1 MKANSFYLNIYIKTA
16 IDKMELSLR
25 KATQNDADLTFE
37 IEQSSFREYS
47 DAVYVTE
54 IKSHRKEFDFENIQ
68 IIEFE
73 KQSIGYLE
81 MDEKYHSF
89 EILNIMIQKDFQNQ
103 GFGRQLLNIVI
114 EDGRRKSKGIELQVL
129 KNNPKAKR
137 FYENSGFQVYFE
149 TEFEYKMKFSHASRI
164 FRN

>member
-1 MKANSFYLNIYIKTA
+1 MKL
-16 IDKMELSLR
+16 LLR

-37 IEQSSFREYS
+37 IEQSSFKEYS
-47 DAVYVTE
+47 DAVYATE
-54 IKSHRKEFDFENIQ
+54 IKSHREEFDSENVQ

-81 MDEKYHSF
+81 IEEKNHSF
-89 EILNIMIQKDFQNQ
+89 EIINIMIQKDFQNQ
-103 GFGRQLLNIVI
+103 GFGRQLLNKVI
-114 EDGRRKSKGIELQVL
+114 EDGQRKSKGIELQVL

-137 FYENSGFQVYFE
+137 FYENSGFQVYYE
-149 TEFEYKMKFSHASRI
+149 TEFEYKMKFSHANRI

>member
-1 MKANSFYLNIYIKTA
+1 MKL
-16 IDKMELSLR
+16 LLR

-37 IEQSSFREYS
+37 IEQSSFKEYS
-47 DAVYVTE
+47 DAVYATE
-54 IKSHRKEFDFENIQ
+54 IKSHRKEFDSENIQ

-81 MDEKYHSF
+81 IEEKNHSF
-89 EILNIMIQKDFQNQ
+89 EIINIMIQKDFQNQ
-103 GFGRQLLNIVI
+103 GFGRQLLDKVI
-114 EDGRRKSKGIELQVL
+114 EDGQRNSKGIELQVL

-137 FYENSGFQVYFE
+137 FYENSGFQVYYE
-149 TEFEYKMKFSHASRI
+149 TEFEYKMKFSHANRI

>member
-1 MKANSFYLNIYIKTA
+1 
-16 IDKMELSLR
+16 MELLLR

-37 IEQSSFREYS
+37 IEQSAFKEYS
-47 DAVYVTE
+47 DAVYATE
-54 IKSHRKEFDFENIQ
+54 IKSHRKEFDSENIQ

-81 MDEKYHSF
+81 IEEKNHSF
-89 EILNIMIQKDFQNQ
+89 EIINIMIQKDFQNQ
-103 GFGRQLLNIVI
+103 GFGRQLLDKVI
-114 EDGRRKSKGIELQVL
+114 ADGQQKSKGIELQVL

-137 FYENSGFQVYFE
+137 FYENSGFQVYYE
-149 TEFEYKMKFSHASRI
+149 TEFEYKMKFSHANRI

>member
-1 MKANSFYLNIYIKTA
+1 
-16 IDKMELSLR
+16 MELLLR

-37 IEQSSFREYS
+37 IEQSSFKEYS
-47 DAVYVTE
+47 DAVYSTE
-54 IKSHRKEFDFENIQ
+54 IELHRKEFDSEHIQ

-81 MDEKYHSF
+81 IEEKNHSF
-89 EILNIMIQKDFQNQ
+89 EIINILIQKNFQNQ
-103 GFGRQLLNIVI
+103 GFGRQLLDMVI
-114 EDGRRKSKGIELQVL
+114 EDGQRKSKGIELQVL

-137 FYENSGFQVYFE
+137 FYENSGFQVYYE
-149 TEFEYKMKFSHASRI
+149 TEFEYKMKFSHANRI

>member
-1 MKANSFYLNIYIKTA
+1 
-16 IDKMELSLR
+16 MELLLR

-37 IEQSSFREYS
+37 IEQSSFKEYS
-47 DAVYVTE
+47 DALYATE
-54 IKSHRKEFDFENIQ
+54 IKSHRKEFDSENIQ

-81 MDEKYHSF
+81 IEEKNHSF
-89 EILNIMIQKDFQNQ
+89 EIINIMIQKDFQNQ
-103 GFGRQLLNIVI
+103 GFGRQLLDKVI
-114 EDGRRKSKGIELQVL
+114 ADGQQKSKGIELQVL

-137 FYENSGFQVYFE
+137 FYENSGFQVYYE
-149 TEFEYKMKFSHASRI
+149 TEFEYKMKFSHANRI

>member
-1 MKANSFYLNIYIKTA
+1 MKL
-16 IDKMELSLR
+16 LLR

-37 IEQSSFREYS
+37 IEQDSFKEYS
-47 DAVYVTE
+47 DAVYSTE
-54 IKSHRKEFDFENIQ
+54 LESHRREFESENIQ

-81 MDEKYHSF
+81 IEEKNHSF
-89 EILNIMIQKDFQNQ
+89 EIINIMISKGFQNQ
-103 GFGRQLLNIVI
+103 GFGRQLLDKVI
-114 EDGRRKSKGIELQVL
+114 ADGQQKSKGIELQVL

-137 FYENSGFQVYFE
+137 FYENSGFQVYYE
-149 TEFEYKMKFSHASRI
+149 TEFEYKMKFSHANRI